1 MIMWKTFI
9 YSLLLCLTLLS
20 GCSGKLFT
28 IHKIDVQQGNAVEV
42 EKVEQLAVGMTKEQ
56 VEFLL
61 GSPMLTD
68 IFHPERWDYIYYLIP
83 GYGEKE
89 RRHVSIIF
97 NGNKI
102 IEIVKSEMAATTEKD
117 QTTLETEADSDS

>member
-1 MIMWKTFI
+1 MIMSKTFF